1 VGSISIDD
9 NLLLVHVLTLK
20 KSVWILGSLKIC
32 IDMPYSRI
40 NGGGIFQ
47 GCIGLVCWKVTI
59 EYSKLTGLDEEDYI
73 SQA

>member
-1 VGSISIDD
+1 M
-9 NLLLVHVLTLK
+9 
-20 KSVWILGSLKIC
+20 GSLKIC

-59 EYSKLTGLDEEDYI
+59 EYSKLTGLDEEHYI